1 MFRKKSYTIM
11 IVPHTDSKPFH
22 FHITLP
28 AIMRISALVC
38 FAGLLLSLFLIDYNN
53 VRLKLF
59 SVAPLQEK
67 LVKEQERLAEQRTR
81 QEEDLKK
88 INGIMT
94 KLKNVEDQFKNITG
108 FESKM
113 KKGGQGGPT
122 YNDRELSGRIKAVEF
137 NAEFE
142 NKSEKILEDVK
153 DLEGSL
159 YYQSLKLDEFSGFLE
174 NQKGNLGSMPL
185 IWPAKS
191 GHISGKFG
199 YRLSPFNNKRKEFH
213 TGLDISLR
221 PKTPVFATAKG
232 KVIYSG
238 WLPGLGNTIKI
249 SHGNGLV
256 TLYGHNS
263 KLLVKSG
270 QIVERGQNISLSGN
284 TGSSTGPHLHYEVQK
299 KGYFEN
305 PVNYILN
312 L

>member
-1 MFRKKSYTIM
+1 MFKKKSFTIM
-11 IVPHTDSKPFH
+11 IVPHTDSKPLS
-22 FHITLP
+22 FHITMP
-28 AIMRISALVC
+28 FIMRLSVLVC
-38 FAGLLLSLFLIDYNN
+38 FSGLLLSLFLIDYNN
-53 VRLKLF
+53 VRFKLF
-59 SVAPLQEK
+59 SVAPLQEE
-67 LVKEQERLAEQRTR
+67 LVKEKELLAEQRSR

-88 INGIMT
+88 IKGIMSR
-94 KLKNVEDQFKNITG
+94 LKDVEDRFKNITG

-113 KKGGQGGPT
+113 KKGGQGGPI
-122 YNDRELSGRIKAVEF
+122 YNDNEIRRKIKDTEYDAEL
-137 NAEFE
+137 E
-142 NKSEKILEDVK
+142 NRSEKILEDVEY
-153 DLEGSL
+153 LEDSM
-159 YYQSLKLDEFSGFLE
+159 YYQSLELEEFSDFLE
-174 NQKGNLGSMPL
+174 GQKFNLESTPL

-191 GHISGKFG
+191 GHISGRFG
-199 YRLSPFNNKRKEFH
+199 LRRSPFNGKKEFH
-213 TGLDISLR
+213 SGLDISLR
-221 PKTPVFATAKG
+221 PKTPVLATAKG

-238 WLPGLGNTIKI
+238 WLPGLGNTVKI

-305 PVNYILN
+305 PINYVLN